1 MRHYEADY
9 AALVDTVLI
18 NGTKRKT
25 RAGETLQ
32 LFGTQLV
39 IDCMQNGYF
48 PILTQRQIF
57 YKGVFGEL
65 AAFLRG
71 ATELREFK
79 ELGCN
84 YWDANAKAWVAN
96 IGRKPDDMSVGVI
109 YGSQW
114 RNWEGKLDQ
123 FEVLIKG
130 LRTNPSSRRHIL
142 TTWNPSELHDMCLPP
157 CHILAQFNVTNTG
170 KLDCCVTMRSVDLIL
185 GLPSD
190 VILYAAL
197 LLLVC
202 RETGYSPGTIVFQ
215 MGDTHIYDGHILQW
229 AAQRMNTKYVLP
241 TWDLGECSVD
251 SFHPRDL
258 TLINY
263 KHGDKIVYPFN
274 A

>member
-1 MRHYEADY
+1 MRNYDVDY
-9 AALVDTVLI
+9 IDLVNLVCAK
-18 NGTKRKT
+18 GERHVT
-25 RAGETLQ
+25 RAGETMQ

-39 IDCMQNGYF
+39 IDCMRNGYF

-57 YKGVFGEL
+57 YKGVLGEL

-84 YWDANAKAWVAN
+84 YWDANAKAWPPN
-96 IGRKPDDMSVGVI
+96 IDRKPDDMSVGVI
-109 YGSQW
+109 YGTQW

-123 FEVLIKG
+123 IEVLIKG
-130 LRTNPSSRRHIL
+130 IKKDPGSRRHIL
-142 TTWNPSELHDMCLPP
+142 TTWNPSELWAMCLPP

-190 VILYAAL
+190 VVLYAGL
-197 LLLVC
+197 LLLIC
-202 RETGYSPGTIVFQ
+202 RETEYSPGTLIFQ
-215 MGDTHIYDGHILQW
+215 MGDTHIYADHVALWAKQRVQPILQ
-229 AAQRMNTKYVLP
+229 LP
-241 TWDLGECSVD
+241 TWSLAECDVD
-251 SFHPRDL
+251 SFHPNDL
-258 TLINY
+258 DLYNY
-263 KHGDKIVYPFN
+263 QHGDKIVYPFN